1 MLYFRVRVPEEL
13 QVCLGCRE
21 YRRSLG
27 TARVRDARPKSMRLA
42 VAAHDIFQ
50 LARGHMTRSKA
61 PRKASAHIESLT
73 NEGIRQLARQWLM
86 EALNEEYEARITRSR
101 AYSPEELGSHTEA
114 LSHQYTDTMEAIEH
128 ADHRSVMAEVDACL
142 KSQGIDA
149 QAIPDKQRFLPYR
162 KLCDAFLQAKAAFL
176 EVGQGA
182 IFDGT
187 IRPNP
192 ECKVSMAARFLD
204 EEGQER
210 AVTPIHPSPLPAIV
224 APAPVPAPTL
234 SEAVEKYITFKTPT
248 WSKSSQE
255 GIPPQLRQFA
265 AVVQELAGREIRVSE
280 LTRELVSKYSLTMAK
295 LPMYPQK
302 KEYQSKGY
310 LELADLGLSP
320 DQCLSGKTLD
330 TRFTMVRSFINWA
343 ELEDGYSIHAKK
355 LNKSFIMPKGKA
367 TRSNRRAFTVEELRV
382 LFHGPAYVGHDCKA
396 SWQFW
401 VPIIALFTGMRVEEI
416 CQLRVDDIREVEG
429 VWCFDINSRG
439 EKTVKSEAGERLVP
453 VHIFLLDKLGFLGF
467 VAEMRDRQ
475 SYAPEHKQRLFPNLL
490 PTTKRGNVGD
500 AVTKWFLRYRRECG
514 VGENQGR
521 TSDVVFH
528 SFRHTVINQLLAHKR
543 ADLRLVQKVVG
554 HEAGS
559 ALGETKTY
567 EGAYPIA
574 TLRDEV
580 IAQLDFHETIGLEHL
595 AKSKWIAQGGVE
607 SKMMS

>member
-13 QVCLGCRE
+13 QACLGCRE

-27 TARVRDARPKSMRLA
+27 TARVRDARPKAMRLA

-61 PRKASAHIESLT
+61 PRKASTHLESLT
-73 NEGIRQLARQWLM
+73 EEGIRKLARQWLM
-86 EALNEEYEARITRSR
+86 EALCEEYEARITRNR

-114 LSHQYTDTMEAIEH
+114 LTHQYTDTMEAIEH

-149 QAIPDKQRFLPYR
+149 QAIPNKQRFLPYR

-210 AVTPIHPSPLPAIV
+210 TVAPVPPSSPPAIL
-224 APAPVPAPTL
+224 APAPVQVPTL
-234 SEAVEKYITFKTPT
+234 SEAVERYIAFKTPI

-255 GIPPQLRQFA
+255 GIPPQLRQFVA
-265 AVVQELAGREIRVSE
+265 IVQEHAGEDIRVSE
-280 LTRELVSKYSLTMAK
+280 LTRELASKYSLTMAK
-295 LPMYPQK
+295 LPVYPQK
-302 KEYQSKGY
+302 KEYQGKGY
-310 LELADLGLSP
+310 LELAGLGLPP

-343 ELEDGYSIHAKK
+343 ELEDGYGIQAKK
-355 LNKSFIMPKGKA
+355 LNKAFVMPKGKA
-367 TRSNRRAFTVEELRV
+367 TRSSRRAFTVEELKTLFDGRV
-382 LFHGPAYVGHDCKA
+382 YAEDAHKEP
-396 SWQFW
+396 WQFW
-401 VPIIALFTGMRVEEI
+401 VPLIALFSGMRLEEI
-416 CQLRVDDIREVEG
+416 CQLHLDDIREVEG
-429 VWCFDINSRG
+429 VWCFDINSNG
-439 EKTVKSEAGERLVP
+439 EKTVKTEAGERLVP
-453 VHIFLLDKLGFLGF
+453 IHAFLLDSLNLLGF
-467 VAEMRDRQ
+467 VSEMRKRQ
-475 SYAPEHKQRLFPNLL
+475 SYAPAHKQRLFPSLL

-500 AVTKWFLRYRRECG
+500 AVTKWFLRYRRECA
-514 VGENQGR
+514 VGENKGR

-528 SFRHTVINQLLAHKR
+528 SFRHTVVNQLLAHKR

-554 HEAGS
+554 HEAG
-559 ALGETKTY
+559 AGLGETKTY
-567 EGAYPIA
+567 EGAYPMA

-580 IAQLDFHETIGLEHL
+580 IAKLDFHETAGLEHL
-595 AKSKWIAQGGVE
+595 TKSRWATHGGVE
-607 SKMMS
+607 SK